1 MLFKRLQMLRQA
13 KVFKSIHLK
22 RNLNKN
28 IIEKI
33 ELKRAL
39 PRVHDITCKLG
50 KNYEKNK
57 SVFISKLKSTAATIN
72 NTIPILN
79 KHDSDAN
86 SLSCRDAKYHSKEQ
100 FMDNLSFHGIIHTY
114 KLGKNNEINGNC
126 SVRNSP
132 PKYHSQLLTTAD
144 GSFYDVIC
152 KAGKNDK
159 ANKNFVI
166 SKVTPRDAGIPVLNN
181 RDTEVSRL
189 YYCNAECHSQVPIM
203 NDQGVHGKIRKRAA
217 NYEKTENLPISQLT
231 PTAATIPALNKR
243 DSRVHTV
250 SGGNAKFNSQFI
262 GALGLTYV
270 HTDGAGEMTEK
281 TMVNLAD
288 IPAPPVVPPSAE
300 ETATQVVN
308 ALGEP
313 TFASIG
319 LGGWSPV
326 GLVENC
332 MEFLHVTWDL
342 PWWAAIALG
351 TAVVRTL
358 IFPLVILAQRNAAKM
373 SNYMPQLQALQ
384 LKMTEARQTGNAIDS
399 ARYAQEMMVFMKE
412 KDVNPLKN
420 MIVPLA
426 QAPLFISFF
435 MGLRT
440 MANTPVESMRNGGL
454 FWFTDLTIAD
464 PTFLL
469 PIITSATLYLTIEIG
484 TDSARL
490 SAQNMGTMKYILR
503 ALPIVI
509 FPFTMNFP
517 AAILTYWACSNFI
530 SLGQVAVLKIPS
542 VREFFKIDKMV
553 VHAPEALP
561 MKKKK
566 FVEGMKDSWQNMK
579 IAKEIEERQRMDEIR
594 FSQAGRGPLVK
605 TYKYDPTK
613 QRTEVSAMQAK
624 KKT

>member
-33 ELKRAL
+33 ELKTAFRS
-39 PRVHDITCKLG
+39 VHDITCKLG

-57 SVFISKLKSTAATIN
+57 SVFISKLTSTAASIN
-72 NTIPILN
+72 ATIPILN
-79 KHDSDAN
+79 KQDSHAN
-86 SLSCRDAKYHSKEQ
+86 SVSCRDAKCHSEVPI
-100 FMDNLSFHGIIHTY
+100 MDNGNFHGITR
-114 KLGKNNEINGNC
+114 KLGKNDEINGNC
-126 SVRNSP
+126 SVRNLT
-132 PKYHSQLLTTAD
+132 PKYHSQLLTMDD

-152 KAGKNDK
+152 EADKNDRE
-159 ANKNFVI
+159 NKNFVI
-166 SKVTPRDAGIPVLNN
+166 SKVMSTAAGIPVLNK

-189 YYCNAECHSQVPIM
+189 SFWNAECHSQVPVNNNSNFHEI
-203 NDQGVHGKIRKRAA
+203 NRKLGT
-217 NYEKTENLPISQLT
+217 NYEKNKDFLISQLT
-231 PTAATIPALNKR
+231 PTAVTIAARNKR
-243 DSRVHTV
+243 DSRVHRV
-250 SGGNAKFNSQFI
+250 SSRNAKFNSQFI
-262 GALGLTYV
+262 AGLGLTYV
-270 HTDGAGEMTEK
+270 RTDSAVEMTEK

-288 IPAPPVVPPSAE
+288 IPAPPVVPSGAE
-300 ETATQVVN
+300 ESATQVVN

-373 SNYMPQLQALQ
+373 GNYMPQLQALQ
-384 LKMTEARQTGNAIDS
+384 LKMTEARQSGNAIDS
-399 ARYAQEMMVFMKE
+399 ARYAQEMMTFMKE

-435 MGLRT
+435 MGLRA

-517 AAILTYWACSNFI
+517 TAILTYWACSNFI

-553 VHAPEALP
+553 VHAPETLP
-561 MKKKK
+561 IKKKK